1 MSTTP
6 AARPEA
12 ADLRRPSG
20 PAQLFRVFTRTSLQG
35 FGGVLAVVQ
44 RELVERERWYTPE
57 SFLQDWAVAQVL
69 PGPNVCNLALML
81 GDRTHGWRGAAAALA
96 GLLLLP
102 LALALLLAGGIG
114 GLAAHPDTQRVFSG
128 ALEGMGVV
136 AAGLIAGTCLRLVA
150 ALRSH
155 PLGFLPALAVV
166 VLAWGALALA
176 GWPLTW
182 VVPGL
187 GLCGALV
194 TALVMKKGRR

>member
-102 LALALLLAGGIG
+102 LALALLLAAGIG

-136 AAGLIAGTCLRLVA
+136 AAGLIAGTCLRLAA

-155 PLGFLPALAVV
+155 PLGFLPALAVA
-166 VLAWGALALA
+166 VLAWGTLALA